1 MNSWISH
8 VKSFAKSKNISYKD
22 AIKSKQCKDTYTKKG
37 SGSGYSKDIMSN
49 NMCEQILRDIAELQN
64 EFTENQHY
72 RNIHPD
78 YYDTAYSRFTHLND
92 QWQHMLFTGRTD
104 KIDLLER
111 LIHHFQDLKSYVRQM
126 KENIARQPVHAT
138 DVSVVHIPHTNTIE
152 RRPSTTGSINRTN
165 TRNNRNR
172 PHSAPNSGTIPHARD
187 VS

>member
-72 RNIHPD
+72 RNTHPD
-78 YYDTAYSRFTHLND
+78 YYDTAYSRFNHLRNQWDNILFND
-92 QWQHMLFTGRTD
+92 RLED
-104 KIDLLER
+104 VVLLER

-138 DVSVVHIPHTNTIE
+138 DVHIVHIPHTNTIE
-152 RRPSTTGSINRTN
+152 RPSTTGSINRTN